1 MNTVRSSSP
10 GIFPHNATNV
20 PQPGRL
26 RRRLSAPSRSPGAG
40 QRRQGDR
47 RSVVP
52 SIAGVAILILAAC
65 GASPPESASSST
77 QSSTITVAAAAS
89 LTEVF
94 TQIGKD
100 FEATKPGTTVIF
112 SFGSSA
118 TLASQIA
125 EGAPLDVFAAANP
138 ATMQAVTDV
147 GAADPPINFVSNT
160 LQIAVPKGNPGR
172 ITGLKDFA
180 DKSKKIAICAP
191 QVPCGTA
198 AVKVFAT
205 AKIRPAPDTLEQ
217 DVKATLQKVASDEV
231 DAALVYRTDVIA
243 AREAVEGL
251 EFSEAQRAVNV
262 YPIAVLKGSISAAAA
277 QQFVDYV
284 MSADGQAVL
293 RKAGF
298 GKP

>member
-1 MNTVRSSSP
+1 MNTVRFSSP
-10 GIFPHNATNV
+10 GFFPHKATNV

-26 RRRLSAPSRSPGAG
+26 RRRLSA
-40 QRRQGDR
+40 QRHR

-52 SIAGVAILILAAC
+52 SIVGVAILILPAC
-65 GASPPESASSST
+65 GGNPPESVSSSIP
-77 QSSTITVAAAAS
+77 SSTITVAAGAS
-89 LTEVF
+89 LTDAF
-94 TQIGKD
+94 TEIGKE

-118 TLASQIA
+118 TLATQIA
-125 EGAPLDVFAAANP
+125 EGAPVDVFAAANP
-138 ATMQAVTDV
+138 ATMKTVTDV
-147 GAADPPINFVSNT
+147 GAAEPPRNFVSNV

-198 AVKVFAT
+198 AVKVFAA
-205 AKIRPAPDTLEQ
+205 AKITPAPDTLEQ
-217 DVKATLQKVASDEV
+217 DVKATLQKVSSNEV

-243 AREAVEGL
+243 ARDAVEGL
-251 EFSEAQRAVNV
+251 GFSQAQQAVNV
-262 YPIAVLKGSISAAAA
+262 YPIAVLKGSVNAAAA

-284 MSADGQAVL
+284 LSADGQAVL

>member
-10 GIFPHNATNV
+10 GFFPHKATNV

-26 RRRLSAPSRSPGAG
+26 RRRLSA
-40 QRRQGDR
+40 QRHRG
-47 RSVVP
+47 SVVP
-52 SIAGVAILILAAC
+52 SIVGLAILILAAC
-65 GASPPESASSST
+65 GGNPPESASSST
-77 QSSTITVAAAAS
+77 PSSTITVAAAAS
-89 LTEVF
+89 LTEAF
-94 TQIGKD
+94 TEIGKE

-118 TLASQIA
+118 MLATQIA
-125 EGAPLDVFAAANP
+125 EGAPVDVFAAANP
-138 ATMQAVTDV
+138 ATMKTVTDV
-147 GAADPPINFVSNT
+147 GAAEPPTNFVSNV

-172 ITGLKDFA
+172 ITGLEDFA

-198 AVKVFAT
+198 AVKVFAA
-205 AKIRPAPDTLEQ
+205 AKITPAPDTLEQ
-217 DVKATLQKVASDEV
+217 DVKATLQKVSSNEV

-243 AREAVEGL
+243 ARDAVEGL
-251 EFSEAQRAVNV
+251 EFSQAQQAVNV
-262 YPIAVLKGSISAAAA
+262 YPIAVLKGSVNAAAA

-284 MSADGQAVL
+284 LSADGQAVL

>member
-1 MNTVRSSSP
+1 MNTVRFSSP
-10 GIFPHNATNV
+10 GFFPHKATNV

-26 RRRLSAPSRSPGAG
+26 RRRLSA
-40 QRRQGDR
+40 QRHR

-52 SIAGVAILILAAC
+52 SIVGVAILILAAC
-65 GASPPESASSST
+65 GGSPPESVSSST
-77 QSSTITVAAAAS
+77 PSNTITVAAAAS
-89 LTEVF
+89 LTEAF
-94 TQIGKD
+94 TEIGKK

-118 TLASQIA
+118 TLATQIA
-125 EGAPLDVFAAANP
+125 EGAPVDVFAAANP
-138 ATMQAVTDV
+138 ATMKTVTDV
-147 GAADPPINFVSNT
+147 GAAEPPTNFVSNV

-198 AVKVFAT
+198 AVKVFAA
-205 AKIRPAPDTLEQ
+205 AKITPAPDTLEQ
-217 DVKATLQKVASDEV
+217 DVKATLQKVSSNEV

-243 AREAVEGL
+243 ARDAVEGL
-251 EFSEAQRAVNV
+251 EFSQAQQAVNV
-262 YPIAVLKGSISAAAA
+262 YPIAVLKGSVSAAAA

-284 MSADGQAVL
+284 LSADGQAVL

>member
-1 MNTVRSSSP
+1 VNTVRSSSP
-10 GIFPHNATNV
+10 GFFPHKATNV

-26 RRRLSAPSRSPGAG
+26 RRRLSA
-40 QRRQGDR
+40 QRHR

-52 SIAGVAILILAAC
+52 SIAGVAILILTAC
-65 GASPPESASSST
+65 GGNPPESVSSST
-77 QSSTITVAAAAS
+77 PSSTITVAAAAS
-89 LTEVF
+89 LTEAF
-94 TQIGKD
+94 TEIGKE

-118 TLASQIA
+118 TLATQIA
-125 EGAPLDVFAAANP
+125 EGAPVDVFAAANP
-138 ATMQAVTDV
+138 ATMETVTDV
-147 GAADPPINFVSNT
+147 GAAEPPTNFVSNV

-198 AVKVFAT
+198 AAKVFAA

-217 DVKATLQKVASDEV
+217 DVKATLQKVSSNEV

-243 AREAVEGL
+243 ARDAVEGL
-251 EFSEAQRAVNV
+251 EFSQAQQAVNV
-262 YPIAVLKGSISAAAA
+262 YPIAVLKGSMSAAAA

-284 MSADGQAVL
+284 LSADGQAVL

>member
-1 MNTVRSSSP
+1 VNSVRSSSP
-10 GIFPHNATNV
+10 GFFPHKATNV

-26 RRRLSAPSRSPGAG
+26 WRRLSAQGH
-40 QRRQGDR
+40 RRTL
-47 RSVVP
+47 VP
-52 SIAGVAILILAAC
+52 SIAGLAILILAAC
-65 GASPPESASSST
+65 GGSPPESVSSST
-77 QSSTITVAAAAS
+77 PSSTITVAAAAS
-89 LTEVF
+89 LTEAF
-94 TQIGKD
+94 TEIGKE

-118 TLASQIA
+118 TLATQIA
-125 EGAPLDVFAAANP
+125 EGAPVDVFAAANP
-138 ATMQAVTDV
+138 ATMETVTDV
-147 GAADPPINFVSNT
+147 GAAEPPTNFVSNV

-198 AVKVFAT
+198 AAKVFAA

-217 DVKATLQKVASDEV
+217 DVKATLQKVSSNEV

-243 AREAVEGL
+243 ARDAVEGL
-251 EFSEAQRAVNV
+251 EFSQAQQAVNV
-262 YPIAVLKGSISAAAA
+262 YPIAVLKGSMSAAAA

-284 MSADGQAVL
+284 LSADGQAVL

>member
-1 MNTVRSSSP
+1 V
-10 GIFPHNATNV
+10 A
-20 PQPGRL
+20 
-26 RRRLSAPSRSPGAG
+26 
-40 QRRQGDR
+40 
-47 RSVVP
+47 P
-52 SIAGVAILILAAC
+52 SIAGLAILILAAC
-65 GASPPESASSST
+65 GGSPPESVSSST
-77 QSSTITVAAAAS
+77 PSSTITVAAAAS
-89 LTEVF
+89 LTEAF
-94 TQIGKD
+94 TEIGKE

-118 TLASQIA
+118 TLATQIA
-125 EGAPLDVFAAANP
+125 EGAPVDVFAAANP
-138 ATMQAVTDV
+138 ATMKTVTDV
-147 GAADPPINFVSNT
+147 GAAEPPTNFVSNV

-198 AVKVFAT
+198 AVKVFAA
-205 AKIRPAPDTLEQ
+205 AKVTPAPDTLEQ
-217 DVKATLQKVASDEV
+217 DVKATLQKVSSNEV

-243 AREAVEGL
+243 ARDAVEGL
-251 EFSEAQRAVNV
+251 EFSQAQQAVNV
-262 YPIAVLKGSISAAAA
+262 YPIAVLKGSVSAAAA

-284 MSADGQAVL
+284 LSADGQAVL

>member
-1 MNTVRSSSP
+1 MNTVRPTSP
-10 GIFPHNATNV
+10 GFFPHKATNV
-20 PQPGRL
+20 PQSGRL
-26 RRRLSAPSRSPGAG
+26 RRRLSA
-40 QRRQGDR
+40 QRHR

-52 SIAGVAILILAAC
+52 SIVGLAILILAAC
-65 GASPPESASSST
+65 GGSPPESVSSST
-77 QSSTITVAAAAS
+77 PSSSITVAAAAS
-89 LTEVF
+89 LTEAF
-94 TQIGKD
+94 TEIGKD

-118 TLASQIA
+118 TLATQIA
-125 EGAPLDVFAAANP
+125 EGAPVDVFAAANP
-138 ATMQAVTDV
+138 ATMKTVTDV
-147 GAADPPINFVSNT
+147 GAAEPPTNFVSNV

-180 DKSKKIAICAP
+180 DKTKKIAICAP

-198 AVKVFAT
+198 AVKVFAA
-205 AKIRPAPDTLEQ
+205 AKITPAPDTLEQ
-217 DVKATLQKVASDEV
+217 DVKATLQKVSSNEV

-243 AREAVEGL
+243 ARDAVEGL
-251 EFSEAQRAVNV
+251 EFSQAQQAVNV
-262 YPIAVLKGSISAAAA
+262 YPIAVLKGSVSAAAA

-284 MSADGQAVL
+284 LSADGQAVL